1 MNGTQKDGG
10 RGTSPTAGIAEIG
23 SKGALIM
30 LLCLA
35 MILCTSVAS
44 AQEPVTISVDP
55 SYHYLGSISTLSS
68 LDSVL
73 VAGTATM
80 TIYSQEPW
88 QLEVQLEGP
97 MSRTS
102 DGLELPL
109 QRLSETH
116 PGIPLE
122 IVNLQ
127 PYIMDNG
134 SGASQPFEIDGDW
147 LDLASGLE
155 AYLDPGDPPGTYEI
169 TMMSRVL
176 DGDGNPVTDYVPLTM
191 QFDIDRWVSFETSI
205 LPDAEI
211 SLPEGSVQGESPT
224 VLVSLSSNTSW
235 TLTAQGT
242 GDLEMIGGEEMLSLD
257 GLSVCTEETGGNRER
272 PRRSECV
279 AVQVDPVVLVE
290 GEAPLPFTVA
300 VEEIPV
306 FLTYE
311 GAPPLPSGRFGTSLL
326 FEALVTGF

>member
-1 MNGTQKDGG
+1 MQKDGG
-10 RGTSPTAGIAEIG
+10 KGALPTAGIAEIG
-23 SKGALIM
+23 SKGALIA

-35 MILCTSVAS
+35 MFLCTSVAS
-44 AQEPVTISVDP
+44 AQEPVTISIDP
-55 SYHYLGSISTLSS
+55 NYHYLGSISTLTS
-68 LDSVL
+68 LDSVI
-73 VAGTATM
+73 VAGTTTI
-80 TIYSQEPW
+80 TIYSPGPW

-127 PYIMDNG
+127 PYVIDNG

-155 AYLDPGDPPGTYEI
+155 AYLDQGDPPGTYEI

-176 DGDGNPVTDYVPLTM
+176 DGDGNPMTGYVHLTM

-224 VLVSLSSNTSW
+224 ILVSLTSNTSW
-235 TLTAQGT
+235 TLTVQGT
-242 GDLEMIGGEEMLSLD
+242 GDLEMIEGEEVLALS
-257 GLSVCTEETGGNRER
+257 GLSVCTEDAGGNGER
-272 PRRSECV
+272 PRRSGCET
-279 AVQVDPVVLVE
+279 VQVDPVVLVE
-290 GEAPLPFTVA
+290 GEAPPPFMVA
-300 VEEIPV
+300 LEEIPV
-306 FLTYE
+306 FLRYV

>member
-1 MNGTQKDGG
+1 VNGTQKGG
-10 RGTSPTAGIAEIG
+10 GNGRVPTAGIAEVG
-23 SKGALIM
+23 SKGARVS

-35 MILCTSVAS
+35 MILCTSIAS
-44 AQEPVTISVDP
+44 SQEPVTISIDP
-55 SYHYLGSISTLSS
+55 SFHYLGSISTLSS

-73 VAGTATM
+73 VAGTTTM
-80 TIYSQEPW
+80 TIYSPGPW

-127 PYIMDNG
+127 PYVIDNG

-155 AYLDPGDPPGTYEI
+155 AYLDQGDPPGTYEI
-169 TMMSRVL
+169 TMLSRVL
-176 DGDGNPVTDYVPLTM
+176 DGDGNPMTDYVPLTM
-191 QFDIDRWVSFETSI
+191 QFDIDSWVSFETSV

-224 VLVSLSSNTSW
+224 ILVSLTSNTSW
-235 TLTAQGT
+235 TLTVEGT
-242 GDLEMIGGEEMLSLD
+242 GDLEMIEGEEVLSLD
-257 GLSVCTEETGGNRER
+257 GLSICTEDTGNGER
-272 PRRSECV
+272 PRRSGCE

-290 GEAPLPFTVA
+290 GEAPPPFMVA

-311 GAPPLPSGRFGTSLL
+311 GSPPLPSGRFGTSLL